1 MAAAPA
7 RKPATLPSPAEL
19 LDLIAQ
25 RKAELPELLRKQND
39 AAEQSIISGNEGDY
53 IDAVGRVAALHRE
66 IERLQ
71 SAMIGATARTREA
84 AEAQQRAV
92 HAAQVERVS
101 KLLEQRLPVAERI
114 EKAIIDLVKG
124 WHDLIEISDEALTVY
139 PGGPPPSG
147 LALSN
152 SELIALVAGEM
163 ARLGNVPPITGR
175 PVIGRQI
182 PSLPA
187 PRAPDFMLMGTPERI
202 TPLRVGLEQANQT
215 ARTHMEGRKDA
226 A

>member
-1 MAAAPA
+1 MAAPA
-7 RKPATLPSPAEL
+7 RKPQASPAEI
-19 LDLIAQ
+19 LDLIAA
-25 RKAELPELLRKQND
+25 RKAELPALLKRQNEEAERSITSND
-39 AAEQSIISGNEGDY
+39 ESEYRAAV
-53 IDAVGRVAALHRE
+53 DAVAAAHRD

-71 SAMIGATARTREA
+71 SAMVGANARSREQ
-84 AEAQQRAV
+84 AEAQQRAAQ
-92 HAAQVERVS
+92 AAVRERIS
-101 KLLEQRLPVAERI
+101 KLLEQRLPVAEKI
-114 EKAIIDLVKG
+114 EKAITTLVQA
-124 WHDLIEISDEALTVY
+124 WRELIEISDRALAAY

-152 SELIALVAGEM
+152 SELIILVAGEM

-187 PRAPDFMLMGTPERI
+187 PRSPDFMLQGMPERI
-202 TPLRVGLEQANQT
+202 TPLRVAIERANET
-215 ARTHMEGRKDA
+215 ARNHMEGKRNA

>member
-1 MAAAPA
+1 MWHIFGIIVPRGGAFAGALDVKRVSHTRSHRLAAFA
-7 RKPATLPSPAEL
+7 R
-19 LDLIAQ
+19 
-25 RKAELPELLRKQND
+25 R
-39 AAEQSIISGNEGDY
+39 AAGRH
-53 IDAVGRVAALHRE
+53 VGGFCYFLVANVAALHRE

-71 SAMIGATARTREA
+71 SALIGATARSA
-84 AEAQQRAV
+84 AEREAQQRAA

-114 EKAIIDLVKG
+114 EKAITDLVKG
-124 WHDLIEISDEALTVY
+124 WQDLIKISDEALTVY

-152 SELIALVAGEM
+152 SELITLVAGEM

-187 PRAPDFMLMGTPERI
+187 PRSPDFMLAGTPERI
-202 TPLRVGLEQANQT
+202 TPLRVGIEQANQT
-215 ARTHMEGRKDA
+215 ARNHMEAKSNA